1 MHCWK
6 TINVQKLYGHD
17 RIFLLSMIV
26 VFAVFSF
33 FYIAINVFI
42 NGPISDSMFPLFLV
56 LFLMTYPMHKLL
68 HFLPVARFKKHLRYD
83 LIFRFGLIP
92 TLNMRIHEP
101 IVKSRYMLS
110 LMMPFIVINSAFIVC
125 AMTMPTYRHYFTIL
139 LAYHSGL
146 CLIDLL
152 YVKHL
157 LKTPKK
163 ALIEETAKGFEVLIP
178 VSNGR

>member
-1 MHCWK
+1 MHCVK

-17 RIFLLSMIV
+17 RIFLLSMIF

-33 FYIAINVFI
+33 FYIAINVFL

-56 LFLMTYPMHKLL
+56 VFLATYPMHKLL
-68 HFLPVARFKKHLRYD
+68 HFLPIARFKKHVKYSVV
-83 LIFRFGLIP
+83 IRFGFIP

-101 IVKSRYMLS
+101 IMKSRYMLS
-110 LMMPFIVINSAFIVC
+110 LIMPFIIINSTFIIS
-125 AMTMPTYRHYFTIL
+125 AMMMPTYRHYFTIL

-146 CLIDLL
+146 SLIDLL

-178 VSNGR
+178 VSKVS